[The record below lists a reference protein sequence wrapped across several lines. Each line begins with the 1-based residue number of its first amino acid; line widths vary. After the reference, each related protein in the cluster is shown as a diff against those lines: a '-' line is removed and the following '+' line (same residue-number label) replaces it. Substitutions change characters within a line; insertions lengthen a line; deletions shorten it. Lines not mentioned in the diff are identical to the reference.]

1 MWKGQKDKGTETR
14 EVLVRKEWKGP
25 TLHKK
30 KAGQAGK
37 SEHTEWLEDAGAY
50 GRMRLG
56 QTGWAR
62 R

>member
-1 MWKGQKDKGTETR
+1 M
-14 EVLVRKEWKGP
+14 LVRKEWKGP